1 LINKYVN
8 IPSSQR
14 FKNIVAC
21 FENLTSIPN
30 ICGTIDGI
38 HILVTN
44 FLSKKAT
51 LVVGHFF
58 NKKKFHNIVLQAMCD
73 VDKIFWNVCVGQLRT
88 VHDSG

>member
-1 LINKYVN
+1 LFNKYIN
-8 IPSSQR
+8 IPSSQH

-21 FENLTSIPN
+21 FENLTSVSN
-30 ICGTIDGI
+30 ICGITNGI

-44 FLSKKAT
+44 KKVTLIVGDFL
-51 LVVGHFF
+51 

-73 VDKIFWNVCVGQLRT
+73 VDKIFWNVCVGQLRM